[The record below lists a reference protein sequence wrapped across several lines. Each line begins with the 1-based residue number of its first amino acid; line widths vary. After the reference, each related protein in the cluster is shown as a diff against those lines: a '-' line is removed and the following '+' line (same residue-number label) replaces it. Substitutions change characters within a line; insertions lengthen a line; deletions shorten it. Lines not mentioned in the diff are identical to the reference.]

1 MYIKKMLTTFGC
13 IWAVG
18 LDLDGDIINGMYLD
32 GFRIPLTF
40 LSMVMFLLFEEP
52 KRPMRPY
59 KAIT

>member
-1 MYIKKMLTTFGC
+1 
-13 IWAVG
+13 
-18 LDLDGDIINGMYLD
+18 MYLD
-32 GFRIPLTF
+32 GLRIPLTF